1 MIDKNVTEVNIIDLI
16 ILILSSN
23 IIINSKTFLES
34 VIAISFLIAFKLA
47 SKYLIPIVPTLRY
60 AIFNRKTLVIK
71 DGKVKFKEMMRRQ
84 YKFNELLSE
93 LKNRNIKRIEDVDYA
108 LLEYNNNL
116 IIKNDKEVPIPII
129 WDGRV
134 DYLSLRLIH
143 KNVNWINKIIEKE
156 KISLENIFYAFYKQ
170 NKVYIIQNK

>member
-16 ILILSSN
+16 IIVLSSN
-23 IIINSKTFLES
+23 MIINSKTFLGS
-34 VIAISFLIAFKLA
+34 IIAISFLIAFKLI
-47 SKYLIPIVPTLRY
+47 SKYIIPIVPTLRY
-60 AIFNRKTLVIK
+60 VVFNRKAIVIK
-71 DGKVKFKEMMRRQ
+71 DGKINFKEMMKRQ
-84 YKFNELLSE
+84 YKFNDLLNE

-143 KNVNWINKIIEKE
+143 KNINWINKIIEKE
-156 KISLENIFYAFYKQ
+156 KISLENIFCAFYKKR
-170 NKVYIIQNK
+170 KVYIIQNK